1 MKKIAIVYS
10 SHKEQISEYLI
21 KVIRELLKYNLE
33 VSVLRSGLIDLIDL
47 KVNYENNL
55 DDLMKNCDLVLIL
68 GGDGTIMHFAKLA
81 ARYNK
86 YILGVN
92 AGRIGFLSSIEINQI
107 DKIFNIV
114 NGNFNVDR
122 RTMFEVSYGDKS
134 KIILN
139 EVSLNRNLQ
148 SRISDYEIYEKEK
161 LVCNYRSDGVIIS
174 TPTGSTAY
182 SFSAGGPIAHPNMNC
197 AIITPVCPYS
207 IFSRSLILP
216 GDEKIIL
223 NTNVNYHEY
232 VEQLEKILG
241 REHQTIFEDEAKS
254 CGVMNVYFG
263 DERIMNLKILD
274 IQEENLNSKEQESKS
289 NNEDESEEEFE

>member
-33 VSVLRSGLIDLIDL
+33 VSILRSELIDLIDL
-47 KVNYENNL
+47 KLNYENNL

-122 RTMFEVSYGDKS
+122 RTMFEVSYGNKS

-182 SFSAGGPIAHPNMNC
+182 SFSAGGPIVHPNMNC
-197 AIITPVCPYS
+197 AVITPVCPYS

-223 NTNVNYHEY
+223 KYRSINAGDIVISFDGVSESLNSKSGEICIKRALIDANF
-232 VEQLEKILG
+232 IN
-241 REHQTIFEDEAKS
+241 FENHNSYSID
-254 CGVMNVYFG
+254 
-263 DERIMNLKILD
+263 RKILD
-274 IQEENLNSKEQESKS
+274 KMV
-289 NNEDESEEEFE
+289 

>member
-21 KVIRELLKYNLE
+21 KVIREFLKYNLE

-223 NTNVNYHEY
+223 KYRSINAGDIVISFDGVSESLNSKSGEICIKRAPIDANF
-232 VEQLEKILG
+232 IN
-241 REHQTIFEDEAKS
+241 FENHNFYSID
-254 CGVMNVYFG
+254 
-263 DERIMNLKILD
+263 RKILD
-274 IQEENLNSKEQESKS
+274 KMV
-289 NNEDESEEEFE
+289 